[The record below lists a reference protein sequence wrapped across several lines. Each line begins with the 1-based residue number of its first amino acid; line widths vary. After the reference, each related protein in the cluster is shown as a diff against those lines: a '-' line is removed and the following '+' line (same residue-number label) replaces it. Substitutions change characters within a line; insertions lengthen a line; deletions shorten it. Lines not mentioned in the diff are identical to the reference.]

1 MWLDFS
7 KGQRVRLNPSH
18 NCQVDIIFCL
28 DPDDLDHDPLV
39 VRKLGSLCTSTS
51 GPRSLT
57 HTGEPIT
64 AQCRGHVTCLGQSEH
79 YMELICTRGSV
90 RQPGAGEGS
99 VVRYSPKHGG
109 WDIKIDG
116 VMMLLG
122 GWWLE
127 AASRGQLAS
136 IPVINMDPIF
146 VENNTREEEG
156 VTQQANFLR

>member
-1 MWLDFS
+1 M
-7 KGQRVRLNPSH
+7 
-18 NCQVDIIFCL
+18 
-28 DPDDLDHDPLV
+28 
-39 VRKLGSLCTSTS
+39 
-51 GPRSLT
+51 
-57 HTGEPIT
+57 
-64 AQCRGHVTCLGQSEH
+64 
-79 YMELICTRGSV
+79 

-109 WDIKIDG
+109 WDLKIDG

-146 VENNTREEEG
+146 VENTSREEG
-156 VTQQANFLR
+156 DVTQQANFLR